1 MCPQK
6 KNNKYFQYRE
16 SSVYDG
22 PDLRCFEVTNA
33 PHKMENAPGHPARLE
48 DFYPNVKVVYLP
60 RNTTTLLQP
69 MDLGVIASFKAY
81 YRRRTIA
88 MALQATTLLH
98 QLPL

>member
-1 MCPQK
+1 MESK
-6 KNNKYFQYRE
+6 YRE

-48 DFYPNVKVVYLP
+48 DFYSNVKVVYLP
-60 RNTTTLLQP
+60 RNTTALLQP

-81 YRRRTIA
+81 YLRRTIA
-88 MALQATTLLH
+88 LALQATTLLH